1 MPGESRRL
9 HWSFPDPAAV
19 AGDGDERLS
28 AFRRTRDAI
37 EARITP
43 RTKAIIPVHL
53 HGMPADMDEINA
65 IQVRQRLNLVTAT
78 GIPGFIAK
86 GN

>member
-19 AGDGDERLS
+19 AGDGDVRLS

-37 EARITP
+37 EARITEWLATESP
-43 RTKAIIPVHL
+43 RVGRAV
-53 HGMPADMDEINA
+53 
-65 IQVRQRLNLVTAT
+65 
-78 GIPGFIAK
+78 
-86 GN
+86 